1 MLRIRCRLSGPYSA
15 KSRHSCNVGFWQ
27 ILLQKS
33 AVTDDVVRPFHL
45 GRRGL
50 DPDADALYATFTL
63 RNTQS
68 LSGWR
73 SRNQR
78 CEPP

>member
-33 AVTDDVVRPFHL
+33 AVTDDAFGHFTWGDGVWSP
-45 GRRGL
+45 
-50 DPDADALYATFTL
+50 DPNALYATFTL
-63 RNTQS
+63 RNTES